1 MSAFAFHHHHHP
13 RTNVACP
20 TPRAVGYA
28 GGNKSRKPYQEGLQG
43 GAAMHYVDFVSIN
56 VNKGSPRLITFIMGS
71 ESVLLRIPPSMVNL
85 VCCSYFQ
92 VEDTVLAKKAIYV

>member
-1 MSAFAFHHHHHP
+1 MSAFAIHHHHHP

-28 GGNKSRKPYQEGLQG
+28 GWKPYQEGLEG

-56 VNKGSPRLITFIMGS
+56 VNKGSPRLITCIMGS
-71 ESVLLRIPPSMVNL
+71 ESVLLRIPPAMVNL
-85 VCCSYFQ
+85 VCCNYFQ